1 MYYKYDWMEN
11 LNEAYH
17 KLNITQ
23 IDLLRK
29 VYKKMMRADQG
40 KLNLWRL
47 LAVVDTHFTSLSIA
61 NSTGARNRGFK
72 LPISG
77 KFKYRIFGES
87 FS

>member
-1 MYYKYDWMEN
+1 MFN
-11 LNEAYH
+11 LGFFGGVRSGFFRWATH
-17 KLNITQ
+17 
-23 IDLLRK
+23 
-29 VYKKMMRADQG
+29 QG